1 MPKTNNE
8 DGRSP
13 KRGWPLKASEEAFAK
28 MVHRGIGKQP
38 QTDVTSPKG
47 NWPTSAT
54 LPDGE
59 LAGETD
65 DLETKDEP
73 PSTLGLETSN

>member
-1 MPKTNNE
+1 M
-8 DGRSP
+8 R
-13 KRGWPLKASEEAFAK
+13 ASEEAFAK
-28 MVHRGIGKQP
+28 MVHRGIEKQP

-65 DLETKDEP
+65 VWRLRNLIQMMWLYIRMSVYLSKGVEE
-73 PSTLGLETSN
+73 